1 MAILRNLPANIV
13 PEIVVKV
20 QFATHEEWRQ
30 NLGNG
35 LLWQIDTRI
44 DQNYCT
50 DIARGCQTSCI
61 SNFAI
66 IKLQN
71 VLIYLVQSV
80 AVIPHKKIDRCL
92 TDISQF

>member
-35 LLWQIDTRI
+35 LLLK
-44 DQNYCT
+44 
-50 DIARGCQTSCI
+50 GG
-61 SNFAI
+61 
-66 IKLQN
+66 
-71 VLIYLVQSV
+71 IYG
-80 AVIPHKKIDRCL
+80 
-92 TDISQF
+92 